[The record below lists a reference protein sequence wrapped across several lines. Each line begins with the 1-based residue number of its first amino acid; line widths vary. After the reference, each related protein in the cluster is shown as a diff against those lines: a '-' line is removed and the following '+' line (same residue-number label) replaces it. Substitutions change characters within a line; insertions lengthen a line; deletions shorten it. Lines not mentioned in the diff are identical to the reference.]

1 MPTAYQIKK
10 LLLETLRQDVS
21 RKALRFIAKTKKP
34 EEVEYDLI
42 AVRNVSYLF
51 TPREYER
58 IAKDWEFAT
67 GNKIPVTLEEAL
79 DYIDDTIGKRDS

>member
-1 MPTAYQIKK
+1 MPTKEQIKK

-21 RKALRFIAKTKKP
+21 RKALTFIAKTKKP

-67 GNKIPVTLEEAL
+67 GEKIPVSLEEAL
-79 DYIDDTIGKRDS
+79 DYMESIQGRRD

>member
-10 LLLETLRQDVS
+10 ILLESLRQAVS
-21 RKALRFIAKTKKP
+21 RQALSFIAKTKKP

-51 TPREYER
+51 TPKEYER
-58 IAKDWEFAT
+58 VAKDWEFTT
-67 GNKIPVTLEEAL
+67 GA
-79 DYIDDTIGKRDS
+79 

>member
-21 RKALRFIAKTKKP
+21 RKALTFIAKTKKP

-67 GNKIPVTLEEAL
+67 GDKIPVSLEEAL
-79 DYIDDTIGKRDS
+79 DYIDDTIARKD

>member
-1 MPTAYQIKK
+1 MPTKEQIKK

-21 RKALRFIAKTKKP
+21 RKALKFIAKTKKP

-51 TPREYER
+51 TPKEYER
-58 IAKDWEFAT
+58 LAKDWKFAT
-67 GNKIPVTLEEAL
+67 GNEIPVSLEEAL
-79 DYIDDTIGKRDS
+79 DYMESIENRKD

>member
-1 MPTAYQIKK
+1 MSTKEQIKK
-10 LLLETLRQDVS
+10 LILETLRQDVS
-21 RKALRFIAKTKKP
+21 RKALTFIAKTKKP

-58 IAKDWEFAT
+58 LAKDWEFAT
-67 GNKIPVTLEEAL
+67 GDKIPVTLEEAL
-79 DYIDDTIGKRDS
+79 DHMESIQGR

>member
-1 MPTAYQIKK
+1 MPTKEQIKK

-21 RKALRFIAKTKKP
+21 RKALTFIAKTKKP

-67 GNKIPVTLEEAL
+67 GEKIPVSLEEAL
-79 DYIDDTIGKRDS
+79 DYMESIENRKD

>member
-1 MPTAYQIKK
+1 MPTKEQIKK
-10 LLLETLRQDVS
+10 LLLESLRQDVS
-21 RKALRFIAKTKKP
+21 RKALTFIAKTKKP

-51 TPREYER
+51 TPKEYER

-67 GNKIPVTLEEAL
+67 GNKIPVSLEEAL
-79 DYIDDTIGKRDS
+79 DYMESIQNPKD

>member
-1 MPTAYQIKK
+1 MPTKEQIKK
-10 LLLETLRQDVS
+10 LLLESLRQDVS
-21 RKALRFIAKTKKP
+21 RKALTFIAKTKKP

-51 TPREYER
+51 TPKEYER

-79 DYIDDTIGKRDS
+79 DHIDDTFGKRDS

>member
-1 MPTAYQIKK
+1 MSTKEQIKK

-21 RKALRFIAKTKKP
+21 RKALTFIAKTKKP

-51 TPREYER
+51 TPKEYER

-67 GNKIPVTLEEAL
+67 GNKIPVSLEEAL
-79 DYIDDTIGKRDS
+79 DYMESIQNPKD

>member
-1 MPTAYQIKK
+1 MPTAKQIKT
-10 LLLETLRQDVS
+10 LLLESLREDVS
-21 RKALRFIAKTKKP
+21 RKALTFIAKTKKP

-51 TPREYER
+51 TPKEYER

-67 GNKIPVTLEEAL
+67 GNKIPVSLEEAL
-79 DYIDDTIGKRDS
+79 DYMESIQNPKD

>member
-1 MPTAYQIKK
+1 MPTQEQIKK
-10 LLLETLRQDVS
+10 LILETLRQDVS
-21 RKALRFIAKTKKP
+21 RKALTFIAKTKKP

-67 GNKIPVTLEEAL
+67 GNKIPITLEEAL
-79 DYIDDTIGKRDS
+79 DYMESIQSN

>member
-1 MPTAYQIKK
+1 MPTKEQIKK

-21 RKALRFIAKTKKP
+21 RKALTFIAKTKKP

-51 TPREYER
+51 TPKEYER
-58 IAKDWEFAT
+58 VAKNWEFAT
-67 GNKIPVTLEEAL
+67 GDKIPVSLEEAL
-79 DYIDDTIGKRDS
+79 DYIDDTIAGKD

>member
-1 MPTAYQIKK
+1 MPSPYQIKK

-21 RKALRFIAKTKKP
+21 RKALTFISKTKKP

-51 TPREYER
+51 TPKEYER
-58 IAKDWEFAT
+58 LAKDWEFAT
-67 GNKIPVTLEEAL
+67 GEKIPVSLEEAL
-79 DYIDDTIGKRDS
+79 DYMENFLDKHTS

>member
-1 MPTAYQIKK
+1 MPTKEQIKK
-10 LLLETLRQDVS
+10 LLLETLRKDVS
-21 RKALRFIAKTKKP
+21 RKALTFIAKTKKP

-67 GNKIPVTLEEAL
+67 GAKIPVSLEEAL
-79 DYIDDTIGKRDS
+79 DYMESIQG

>member
-1 MPTAYQIKK
+1 MPTKEQIKK

-21 RKALRFIAKTKKP
+21 RKALTFIAKTKKP

-58 IAKDWEFAT
+58 LAKNWEFAT
-67 GNKIPVTLEEAL
+67 GDKIPVSLQEAL
-79 DYIDDTIGKRDS
+79 DYIDDHTSLI

>member
-1 MPTAYQIKK
+1 MSTKEQIKK
-10 LLLETLRQDVS
+10 LLLESLRQDVS
-21 RKALRFIAKTKKP
+21 RKALTFIAKTKKP

-51 TPREYER
+51 TPKEYER

-67 GNKIPVTLEEAL
+67 GNKIPVSLEEAL
-79 DYIDDTIGKRDS
+79 DYMESIQNPKD